1 MDDLLFRSRL
11 NSPLVT
17 GTPSVERP
25 KPQINKGN
33 DGSSFQ
39 EILEQRLNQKH
50 SLSFSK
56 HAVAR
61 IEERSLELSEDGM
74 ERLREGIELAQQ
86 KGLDDTLIIVDKMA
100 FIVSAKNSKIITA
113 MGGNDLKG
121 SVITNIT
128 GTVIV

>member
-17 GTPSVERP
+17 GTPLVERP
-25 KPQINKGN
+25 KPQVNRET
-33 DGSSFQ
+33 DTDSFQ
-39 EILEQRLNQKH
+39 KVLEQQMNQSKA
-50 SLSFSK
+50 LSFSK
-56 HAVAR
+56 HATAR
-61 IEERSLELSEDGM
+61 IEERNLEISESGM

-100 FIVSAKNSKIITA
+100 FIVSAKNSTIITA
-113 MGGNDLKG
+113 MGENDLKG
-121 SVITNIT
+121 NVITNIT